1 MLLPDDEEKKEI
13 RMKKKEKENA
23 RGAMI
28 WFWGESEE
36 TMRER
41 KSSS

>member
-28 WFWGESEE
+28 
-36 TMRER
+36 
-41 KSSS
+41 